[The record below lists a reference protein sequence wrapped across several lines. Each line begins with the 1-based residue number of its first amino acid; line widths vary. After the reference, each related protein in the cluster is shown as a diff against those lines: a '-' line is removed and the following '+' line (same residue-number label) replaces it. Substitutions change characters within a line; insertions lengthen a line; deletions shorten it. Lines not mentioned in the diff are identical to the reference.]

1 MGHFRE
7 LIHDHENE
15 MISSIVTQLE
25 NKILAKVMPKEF
37 EERGYASQC
46 FDVIPCLIDMYDIEE
61 QCSSVSLEEDNNIV
75 P

>member
-15 MISSIVTQLE
+15 IMISGIVTQLE

-37 EERGYASQC
+37 EERGYAS
-46 FDVIPCLIDMYDIEE
+46 
-61 QCSSVSLEEDNNIV
+61 
-75 P
+75 